1 MNSHNLSSK
10 FCNISRLSSLVSRLF
25 SIFKPMKDVFL
36 YDTTLRDGNQ
46 DRKISLSLADKLQI
60 ARILDHYGFDYI
72 EGGWPNPSNP
82 TDEEFFQKIKEVK
95 LKHAKIAAFGSTRRP
110 KVLPEQDPLL
120 QALVKSGAPVKT
132 IFGKSWDLHVTEVIR
147 TTLDENIAMIRSSIN
162 YLKQDENTKE
172 VVYDAEHFFDG
183 YKANSVYA
191 LLTLFAAQSGG
202 ADYIVLCDTNGGTMP
217 WEIEAIVEKV
227 KALIKTPLGIHVHND
242 SGLAVANSL
251 YAVKA
256 GCSMV
261 QGVVNGY
268 GERCGNAN
276 LTTIA
281 ADLFFKMNCNFET
294 VRKLKNL
301 RQLSGSIDQIVNLPS
316 DVHAPYVGDA
326 AFAHK
331 GGAHIDGVMKVSR
344 SFEHVDPHTVGND
357 RVFVTSDQAGGSLVV
372 EKLKAIK
379 PGIDKKDP
387 VVGKLLKEI
396 KERENAGWHF
406 DSAEAS
412 FKLLVYRH
420 LGMVQEPFKVLNYR
434 VIEDKTPQGVSVSQA
449 TVKLQIGDK
458 ISHQVS
464 EGDGPVNALD
474 AALRKALLPFFP
486 NMAKVR
492 LDDFK
497 VRVLGSNVA
506 SDATVRVWTTF
517 GDEHGFWNMVG
528 VSSNIIEACWMAFVD
543 GLTYKILID
552 ENVVKDAYKHLAFSS
567 TAPKIVDSSSSK
579 NDECTSENS
588 SVYMLKLLKQD
599 DGKFIE
605 HVTNEVGNYFQMM
618 KEDYD
623 KEKKLID
630 QERKLLLSSEKEW
643 YKLFDDK
650 HSILK
655 KNDIDINNII
665 RKAFWIDYDK
675 LLKV

>member
-1 MNSHNLSSK
+1 MK
-10 FCNISRLSSLVSRLF
+10 IS
-25 SIFKPMKDVFL
+25 L

-60 ARILDHYGFDYI
+60 ARILDHFGFDYI

-82 TDEEFFQKIKEVK
+82 TDEEFFQKIKEIK

-110 KVLPEQDPLL
+110 KVLPENDPLL
-120 QALVKSGAPVKT
+120 QVLVKSGAPVKT
-132 IFGKSWDLHVTEVIR
+132 IFGKSWDLHVTDVIR
-147 TTLDENIAMIRSSIN
+147 TTLEENLDMIESSVA
-162 YLKQDENTKE
+162 YLKEHSEE
-172 VVYDAEHFFDG
+172 VIYDAEHFFDG
-183 YKANSVYA
+183 YKANPEYA
-191 LLTLFAAQSGG
+191 IETLKAAELGH
-202 ADYIVLCDTNGGTMP
+202 ADCIVLCDTNGGTMP
-217 WEIEAIVEKV
+217 WELEEIVKEV
-227 KALIKTPLGIHVHND
+227 KKKISTPIGIHVHND
-242 SGLAVANSL
+242 AGLAVCNSL
-251 YAVKA
+251 YAVKNGA
-256 GCSMV
+256 TMV

-281 ADLFFKMNCNFET
+281 ADLHFKMGAKFFAAKKMA
-294 VRKLKNL
+294 RL
-301 RQLSGSIDQIVNLPS
+301 RQLSSNVDQIVNLPS

-344 SFEHVDPHTVGND
+344 SFEHIDPHAVGND

-387 VVGKLLKEI
+387 VVGKLLTLI

-412 FKLLVYRH
+412 FKMLVYRQ
-420 LGMVQEPFKVLNYR
+420 LGMVEEPFKVLNYR

-449 TVKLQIGDK
+449 TVKLQVGDK

-486 NMAKVR
+486 NMAKVK
-492 LDDFK
+492 LDDYK

-517 GDEHGFWNMVG
+517 GDEKGYWNVVG
-528 VSSNIIEACWMAFVD
+528 VSSNIIEASWMAFVD
-543 GLTYKILID
+543 GLTYKILVDNKVI
-552 ENVVKDAYKHLAFSS
+552 EGAYKHLDVKPVEPAKAKEA
-567 TAPKIVDSSSSK
+567 TAPEKA
-579 NDECTSENS
+579 
-588 SVYMLKLLKQD
+588 
-599 DGKFIE
+599 
-605 HVTNEVGNYFQMM
+605 
-618 KEDYD
+618 
-623 KEKKLID
+623 KKLTA
-630 QERKLLLSSEKEW
+630 RKVRNLAGVSR
-643 YKLFDDK
+643 
-650 HSILK
+650 K
-655 KNDIDINNII
+655 K
-665 RKAFWIDYDK
+665 
-675 LLKV
+675 

>member
-1 MNSHNLSSK
+1 MNSSK
-10 FCNISRLSSLVSRLF
+10 KVL
-25 SIFKPMKDVFL
+25 L

-46 DRKISLSLADKLQI
+46 DRKISLSLADKVQI
-60 ARILDHYGFDYI
+60 ARILDHFGFDYI

-82 TDEEFFQKIKEVK
+82 TDEEFFKLIKDVK
-95 LKHAKIAAFGSTRRP
+95 LKHAKIAAFGSTRLP
-110 KVLPEQDPLL
+110 KILPENDPLL

-132 IFGKSWDLHVTEVIR
+132 IFGKSWDLHVTDVIR
-147 TTLDENIAMIRSSIN
+147 TTLTENLDMIESSVA
-162 YLKQDENTKE
+162 YLKENSEE
-172 VVYDAEHFFDG
+172 VIYDAEHFFDG
-183 YKANSVYA
+183 YKANPEYA
-191 LLTLFAAQSGG
+191 IETLRAAEKGH
-202 ADYIVLCDTNGGTMP
+202 ADCIVLCDTNGGTMP
-217 WEIEAIVEKV
+217 WEIEEIIADVQKHIS
-227 KALIKTPLGIHVHND
+227 TPLGIHVHND
-242 SGLAVANSL
+242 SGLAVANSI
-251 YAVKA
+251 YAVKS
-256 GCSMV
+256 GCVMV

-281 ADLFFKMNCNFET
+281 ADLKFKMDCNFAAAK
-294 VRKLKNL
+294 KLSHL
-301 RQLSGSIDQIVNLPS
+301 RQLSSNIDQIVNLPS

-344 SFEHVDPHTVGND
+344 SFEHIDPHTVGND

-387 VVGKLLKEI
+387 LVASLLKEI

-420 LGMVQEPFKVLNYR
+420 LGMVKEPFKVLNYR

-449 TVKLQIGDK
+449 TVKLQVGDQ

-486 NMAKVR
+486 CMESVR

-517 GDEHGFWNMVG
+517 GDEHGYWNMVG
-528 VSSNIIEACWMAFVD
+528 VSSNIIAACWTAFVD
-543 GLTYKILID
+543 GLTYKILIED
-552 ENVVKDAYKHLAFSS
+552 KVITNAYKH
-567 TAPKIVDSSSSK
+567 ID
-579 NDECTSENS
+579 
-588 SVYMLKLLKQD
+588 
-599 DGKFIE
+599 
-605 HVTNEVGNYFQMM
+605 VGSASGT
-618 KEDYD
+618 K
-623 KEKKLID
+623 
-630 QERKLLLSSEKEW
+630 
-643 YKLFDDK
+643 
-650 HSILK
+650 
-655 KNDIDINNII
+655 
-665 RKAFWIDYDK
+665 
-675 LLKV
+675 

>member
-1 MNSHNLSSK
+1 MNSSK
-10 FCNISRLSSLVSRLF
+10 KVL
-25 SIFKPMKDVFL
+25 L

-46 DRKISLSLADKLQI
+46 DRKISLSLADKVQI
-60 ARILDHYGFDYI
+60 ARILDHFGFDYI

-82 TDEEFFQKIKEVK
+82 TDEEFFKLIKDVK

-110 KVLPEQDPLL
+110 KILPENDPLL

-132 IFGKSWDLHVTEVIR
+132 IFGKSWDLHVTDVIR
-147 TTLDENIAMIRSSIN
+147 TTLTENLDMIESSVA
-162 YLKQDENTKE
+162 YLKENSEE
-172 VVYDAEHFFDG
+172 VIYDAEHFFDG
-183 YKANSVYA
+183 YKANPEYA
-191 LLTLFAAQSGG
+191 IETLRAAEKGN
-202 ADYIVLCDTNGGTMP
+202 ADCIVLCDTNGGTMP
-217 WEIEAIVEKV
+217 WEIEQIIADVQKHIS
-227 KALIKTPLGIHVHND
+227 TPLGIHVHND
-242 SGLAVANSL
+242 SGLAVANSI
-251 YAVKA
+251 YAVKS
-256 GCSMV
+256 GCVMV

-281 ADLFFKMNCNFET
+281 ADLKFKMDCNFAAAK
-294 VRKLKNL
+294 KLSHL
-301 RQLSGSIDQIVNLPS
+301 RQLSSNIDQIVNLPS

-344 SFEHVDPHTVGND
+344 SFEHIDPHTVGND

-387 VVGKLLKEI
+387 LVASLLKEI
-396 KERENAGWHF
+396 KERENAGWYF

-420 LGMVQEPFKVLNYR
+420 LGMVKEPFKVLNYR

-449 TVKLQIGDK
+449 TVKLQVGDQ

-486 NMAKVR
+486 CMESVR

-517 GDEHGFWNMVG
+517 GDEHGYWNMVG
-528 VSSNIIEACWMAFVD
+528 VSSNIIAACWTAFVD
-543 GLTYKILID
+543 GLTYKILIED
-552 ENVVKDAYKHLAFSS
+552 KVITNAYKH
-567 TAPKIVDSSSSK
+567 ID
-579 NDECTSENS
+579 
-588 SVYMLKLLKQD
+588 
-599 DGKFIE
+599 
-605 HVTNEVGNYFQMM
+605 VGSASGT
-618 KEDYD
+618 K
-623 KEKKLID
+623 
-630 QERKLLLSSEKEW
+630 
-643 YKLFDDK
+643 
-650 HSILK
+650 
-655 KNDIDINNII
+655 
-665 RKAFWIDYDK
+665 
-675 LLKV
+675 

>member
-1 MNSHNLSSK
+1 MNSSK
-10 FCNISRLSSLVSRLF
+10 KVL
-25 SIFKPMKDVFL
+25 L

-46 DRKISLSLADKLQI
+46 DRKISLSLADKVQI
-60 ARILDHYGFDYI
+60 ARILDHFGFDYI

-82 TDEEFFQKIKEVK
+82 TDEEFFKLIKDVK

-110 KVLPEQDPLL
+110 KILPENDPLL

-132 IFGKSWDLHVTEVIR
+132 IFGKSWDLHVTDVIR
-147 TTLDENIAMIRSSIN
+147 TTLTENLDMIESSVA
-162 YLKQDENTKE
+162 YLKDYSEE
-172 VVYDAEHFFDG
+172 VIYDAEHFFDG
-183 YKANSVYA
+183 YKANPEYA
-191 LLTLFAAQSGG
+191 IETLRAAEKGN
-202 ADYIVLCDTNGGTMP
+202 ADCIVLCDTNGGTMP
-217 WEIEAIVEKV
+217 WEIEQIIADVQKHIS
-227 KALIKTPLGIHVHND
+227 TPLGIHVHND

-256 GCSMV
+256 GCVMV

-281 ADLFFKMNCNFET
+281 ADLKFKMDRNF
-294 VRKLKNL
+294 VAAKKLSHL
-301 RQLSGSIDQIVNLPS
+301 RQMSGNIDQIVNLPS

-344 SFEHVDPHTVGND
+344 SFEHIDPHTVGND

-387 VVGKLLKEI
+387 LVASLLKEI

-420 LGMVQEPFKVLNYR
+420 LGMVKEPFKVLNYR

-449 TVKLQIGDK
+449 TVKLQVGDK

-486 NMAKVR
+486 CMESVR

-517 GDEHGFWNMVG
+517 GDEHGYWNMVG
-528 VSSNIIEACWMAFVD
+528 VSSNIIAACWTAFVD
-543 GLTYKILID
+543 GLTYKILIED
-552 ENVVKDAYKHLAFSS
+552 KVIANAYKH
-567 TAPKIVDSSSSK
+567 IDVGSSS
-579 NDECTSENS
+579 EGLAEN
-588 SVYMLKLLKQD
+588 
-599 DGKFIE
+599 
-605 HVTNEVGNYFQMM
+605 
-618 KEDYD
+618 
-623 KEKKLID
+623 
-630 QERKLLLSSEKEW
+630 
-643 YKLFDDK
+643 
-650 HSILK
+650 
-655 KNDIDINNII
+655 
-665 RKAFWIDYDK
+665 A
-675 LLKV
+675 

>member
-1 MNSHNLSSK
+1 MK
-10 FCNISRLSSLVSRLF
+10 IS
-25 SIFKPMKDVFL
+25 L

-60 ARILDHYGFDYI
+60 ARILDHFGFDYI

-110 KVLPEQDPLL
+110 KVLPENDPLL

-132 IFGKSWDLHVTEVIR
+132 IFGKSWDLHVTDVIR
-147 TTLDENIAMIRSSIN
+147 TTLEENLDMIESSVA
-162 YLKQDENTKE
+162 YLKERSEE
-172 VVYDAEHFFDG
+172 VIYDAEHFFDG
-183 YKANSVYA
+183 YKANPEYA
-191 LLTLFAAQSGG
+191 IETLKAAELGH
-202 ADYIVLCDTNGGTMP
+202 ADCIVLCDTNGGTMP
-217 WEIEAIVEKV
+217 WELEEIVKEV
-227 KALIKTPLGIHVHND
+227 KKKISTPIGIHVHND
-242 SGLAVANSL
+242 AGLAVCNSI
-251 YAVKA
+251 YAVKNGA
-256 GCSMV
+256 TMV

-281 ADLFFKMNCNFET
+281 ADLHFKMGAKFFAAKKMA
-294 VRKLKNL
+294 RL
-301 RQLSGSIDQIVNLPS
+301 RQLSSNVDQIVNLPS

-344 SFEHVDPHTVGND
+344 SFEHIDPHAVGND

-387 VVGKLLKEI
+387 VVGKLLTLI

-412 FKLLVYRH
+412 FKMLVYRQ
-420 LGMVQEPFKVLNYR
+420 LGMVEEPFKVLNYR

-449 TVKLQIGDK
+449 TVKLQVGDK

-486 NMAKVR
+486 NMAKVK
-492 LDDFK
+492 LDDYK

-517 GDEHGFWNMVG
+517 GDEKGYWNVVG
-528 VSSNIIEACWMAFVD
+528 VSSNIIEASWMAFVD
-543 GLTYKILID
+543 GLTYKILVDNKAI
-552 ENVVKDAYKHLAFSS
+552 ESAYKHIDVKPVEPAKAKEA
-567 TAPKIVDSSSSK
+567 TAPEKA
-579 NDECTSENS
+579 
-588 SVYMLKLLKQD
+588 
-599 DGKFIE
+599 
-605 HVTNEVGNYFQMM
+605 
-618 KEDYD
+618 
-623 KEKKLID
+623 KKLTA
-630 QERKLLLSSEKEW
+630 RKVRDLAGVSR
-643 YKLFDDK
+643 
-650 HSILK
+650 K
-655 KNDIDINNII
+655 K
-665 RKAFWIDYDK
+665 
-675 LLKV
+675 

>member
-1 MNSHNLSSK
+1 MNSSK
-10 FCNISRLSSLVSRLF
+10 KVL
-25 SIFKPMKDVFL
+25 L

-46 DRKISLSLADKLQI
+46 DRKISLSLADKVQI
-60 ARILDHYGFDYI
+60 ARILDHFGFDYI

-82 TDEEFFQKIKEVK
+82 TDEEFFKLIKDVK

-110 KVLPEQDPLL
+110 KILPENDPLL

-132 IFGKSWDLHVTEVIR
+132 IFGKSWDLHVTDVIR
-147 TTLDENIAMIRSSIN
+147 TTLTENLDMIESSVAF
-162 YLKQDENTKE
+162 LKEHSEE
-172 VVYDAEHFFDG
+172 VIYDAEHFFDG
-183 YKANSVYA
+183 YKANPEYA
-191 LLTLFAAQSGG
+191 IETLRAAEKGE
-202 ADYIVLCDTNGGTMP
+202 ADCIVLCDTNGGTMP
-217 WEIEAIVEKV
+217 WEIEKILADV
-227 KALIKTPLGIHVHND
+227 KKRISTPLGIHVHND

-256 GCSMV
+256 GCTMV

-281 ADLFFKMNCNFET
+281 ADLKFKMNRNF
-294 VRKLKNL
+294 VAARKLSHL
-301 RQLSGSIDQIVNLPS
+301 RQLSSNIDQIVNLPS

-344 SFEHVDPHTVGND
+344 SFEHIDPHSVGND

-387 VVGKLLKEI
+387 LVASLLKEI

-406 DSAEAS
+406 DSAEAI

-420 LGMVQEPFKVLNYR
+420 LGMVKEPFKVLNYR

-449 TVKLQIGDK
+449 TVKLQVGDK
-458 ISHQVS
+458 VSHQVS

-517 GDEHGFWNMVG
+517 GDEHGYWNMVG
-528 VSSNIIEACWMAFVD
+528 VSSNIIEASWTAFVD
-543 GLTYKILID
+543 GLTYKILMD
-552 ENVVKDAYKHLAFSS
+552 EKVIANAYKHIDVKS
-567 TAPKIVDSSSSK
+567 TAVQAKDEVPTASK
-579 NDECTSENS
+579 
-588 SVYMLKLLKQD
+588 V
-599 DGKFIE
+599 
-605 HVTNEVGNYFQMM
+605 
-618 KEDYD
+618 
-623 KEKKLID
+623 KKLTKR
-630 QERKLLLSSEKEW
+630 QVKR
-643 YKLFDDK
+643 
-650 HSILK
+650 
-655 KNDIDINNII
+655 
-665 RKAFWIDYDK
+665 AAG
-675 LLKV
+675 V

>member
-1 MNSHNLSSK
+1 MK
-10 FCNISRLSSLVSRLF
+10 IS
-25 SIFKPMKDVFL
+25 L

-60 ARILDHYGFDYI
+60 ARILDHFGFDYI

-110 KVLPEQDPLL
+110 KVLPENDPLL

-132 IFGKSWDLHVTEVIR
+132 IFGKSWDLHVTDVIR
-147 TTLDENIAMIRSSIN
+147 TTLEENLDMIESSVA
-162 YLKQDENTKE
+162 YLKEYSEE
-172 VVYDAEHFFDG
+172 VIYDAEHFFDG
-183 YKANSVYA
+183 YKANPEYA
-191 LLTLFAAQSGG
+191 IETLKAAELGH
-202 ADYIVLCDTNGGTMP
+202 ADCIVLCDTNGGTMP
-217 WEIEAIVEKV
+217 WELEEIVKEV
-227 KALIKTPLGIHVHND
+227 KKKISTPIGIHVHND
-242 SGLAVANSL
+242 AGLAVCNSI
-251 YAVKA
+251 YAVKNGA
-256 GCSMV
+256 TMV

-281 ADLFFKMNCNFET
+281 ADLHFKMGAKFFAAKKMA
-294 VRKLKNL
+294 RL
-301 RQLSGSIDQIVNLPS
+301 RQLSSNVDQIVNLPS

-344 SFEHVDPHTVGND
+344 SFEHIDPHAVGND

-387 VVGKLLKEI
+387 VVGKLLTLI

-412 FKLLVYRH
+412 FKMLVYRQ
-420 LGMVQEPFKVLNYR
+420 LGMVEEPFKVLNYR

-449 TVKLQIGDK
+449 TVKLQVGDK

-486 NMAKVR
+486 NMAKVK
-492 LDDFK
+492 LDDYK

-517 GDEHGFWNMVG
+517 GDEKGYWNVVG
-528 VSSNIIEACWMAFVD
+528 VSSNIIEASWMAFVD
-543 GLTYKILID
+543 GLTYKILVDNKAI
-552 ENVVKDAYKHLAFSS
+552 ESAYKHIDVKPVEPAKAKEA
-567 TAPKIVDSSSSK
+567 TAPEKA
-579 NDECTSENS
+579 
-588 SVYMLKLLKQD
+588 
-599 DGKFIE
+599 
-605 HVTNEVGNYFQMM
+605 
-618 KEDYD
+618 
-623 KEKKLID
+623 KKLTA
-630 QERKLLLSSEKEW
+630 RKVRNLAGVSR
-643 YKLFDDK
+643 
-650 HSILK
+650 K
-655 KNDIDINNII
+655 K
-665 RKAFWIDYDK
+665 
-675 LLKV
+675 

>member
-1 MNSHNLSSK
+1 MK
-10 FCNISRLSSLVSRLF
+10 IS
-25 SIFKPMKDVFL
+25 L

-60 ARILDHYGFDYI
+60 ARILDHFGFDYI

-110 KVLPEQDPLL
+110 KGLPENDPLL

-132 IFGKSWDLHVTEVIR
+132 IFGKSWDLHVTDVIR
-147 TTLDENIAMIRSSIN
+147 TTLEENLDMIESSVA
-162 YLKQDENTKE
+162 YLKEHSEE
-172 VVYDAEHFFDG
+172 VIYDAEHFFDG
-183 YKANSVYA
+183 YKANPEYA
-191 LLTLFAAQSGG
+191 IETLKAAELGH
-202 ADYIVLCDTNGGTMP
+202 ADCIVLCDTNGGTMP
-217 WEIEAIVEKV
+217 WELEEIVKEV
-227 KALIKTPLGIHVHND
+227 KKKISTPIGIHVHND
-242 SGLAVANSL
+242 AGLAVCNSV
-251 YAVKA
+251 YAVKNGA
-256 GCSMV
+256 TMV

-281 ADLFFKMNCNFET
+281 ADLHFKMGAKFFAAKKMA
-294 VRKLKNL
+294 RL
-301 RQLSGSIDQIVNLPS
+301 RQLSSNVDQIVNLPS

-344 SFEHVDPHTVGND
+344 SFEHIDPHAVGND

-387 VVGKLLKEI
+387 VVGKLLTLI

-412 FKLLVYRH
+412 FKMLVYRQ
-420 LGMVQEPFKVLNYR
+420 LGMVEEPFKVLNYR
-434 VIEDKTPQGVSVSQA
+434 VIEDKTPQGVSMSQA
-449 TVKLQIGDK
+449 TVKLQVGDK

-486 NMAKVR
+486 NMAKVK
-492 LDDFK
+492 LDDYK

-517 GDEHGFWNMVG
+517 GDEKGYWNVVG
-528 VSSNIIEACWMAFVD
+528 VSSNIIEASWMAFVD
-543 GLTYKILID
+543 GLTYKILVDNKAI
-552 ENVVKDAYKHLAFSS
+552 ESAYKHIDVKPVEPAKAKEA
-567 TAPKIVDSSSSK
+567 TAPEKA
-579 NDECTSENS
+579 
-588 SVYMLKLLKQD
+588 
-599 DGKFIE
+599 
-605 HVTNEVGNYFQMM
+605 
-618 KEDYD
+618 
-623 KEKKLID
+623 KKLTA
-630 QERKLLLSSEKEW
+630 RKVRNLAGVSR
-643 YKLFDDK
+643 
-650 HSILK
+650 K
-655 KNDIDINNII
+655 K
-665 RKAFWIDYDK
+665 
-675 LLKV
+675 

>member
-1 MNSHNLSSK
+1 MK
-10 FCNISRLSSLVSRLF
+10 IS
-25 SIFKPMKDVFL
+25 L

-60 ARILDHYGFDYI
+60 ARILDHFGFDYI

-82 TDEEFFQKIKEVK
+82 TDEEFFQKIKEIK

-110 KVLPEQDPLL
+110 KVLPENDPLL

-132 IFGKSWDLHVTEVIR
+132 IFGKSWDLHVTDVIR
-147 TTLDENIAMIRSSIN
+147 TTLEENLDMIESSVA
-162 YLKQDENTKE
+162 YLKEHSEE
-172 VVYDAEHFFDG
+172 VIYDAEHFFDG
-183 YKANSVYA
+183 YKANPEYA
-191 LLTLFAAQSGG
+191 IETLKAAELGH
-202 ADYIVLCDTNGGTMP
+202 ADCIVLCDTNGGTMP
-217 WEIEAIVEKV
+217 WELEEIVKEV
-227 KALIKTPLGIHVHND
+227 KKKISTPIGIHVHND
-242 SGLAVANSL
+242 AGLAVCNSV
-251 YAVKA
+251 YAVKNGA
-256 GCSMV
+256 TMV

-281 ADLFFKMNCNFET
+281 ADLHFKMGAKFFAAKKMA
-294 VRKLKNL
+294 RL
-301 RQLSGSIDQIVNLPS
+301 RQLSSNVDQIVNLPS

-344 SFEHVDPHTVGND
+344 RFEHIDPHAVGND

-387 VVGKLLKEI
+387 VVGKLLTLI

-412 FKLLVYRH
+412 FKMLVYRQ
-420 LGMVQEPFKVLNYR
+420 LGMVEEPFKVLNYR

-449 TVKLQIGDK
+449 TVKLQVGDK

-486 NMAKVR
+486 NMAKVK
-492 LDDFK
+492 LDDYK

-517 GDEHGFWNMVG
+517 GDEKGYWNVVG
-528 VSSNIIEACWMAFVD
+528 VSSNIIEASWMAFVD
-543 GLTYKILID
+543 GLTYKILVDNRII
-552 ENVVKDAYKHLAFSS
+552 EGAYKHLDVKPVEPAKAKEA
-567 TAPKIVDSSSSK
+567 TAPEKA
-579 NDECTSENS
+579 
-588 SVYMLKLLKQD
+588 
-599 DGKFIE
+599 
-605 HVTNEVGNYFQMM
+605 
-618 KEDYD
+618 
-623 KEKKLID
+623 KKLTA
-630 QERKLLLSSEKEW
+630 RKVRNLAGVSR
-643 YKLFDDK
+643 
-650 HSILK
+650 K
-655 KNDIDINNII
+655 K
-665 RKAFWIDYDK
+665 
-675 LLKV
+675 

>member
-1 MNSHNLSSK
+1 MK
-10 FCNISRLSSLVSRLF
+10 IS
-25 SIFKPMKDVFL
+25 L

-60 ARILDHYGFDYI
+60 ARILDQFGFDYI

-82 TDEEFFQKIKEVK
+82 TDEEFFQKIKEIK

-110 KVLPEQDPLL
+110 KVLPENDPLL

-132 IFGKSWDLHVTEVIR
+132 IFGKSWDLHVTDVIR
-147 TTLDENIAMIRSSIN
+147 TTLEENLDMIESSVA
-162 YLKQDENTKE
+162 YLKEYSEE
-172 VVYDAEHFFDG
+172 VIYDAEHFFDG
-183 YKANSVYA
+183 YKANPEYA
-191 LLTLFAAQSGG
+191 IETLKAAELGH
-202 ADYIVLCDTNGGTMP
+202 ADCIVLCDTNGGTMP
-217 WEIEAIVEKV
+217 WELEEIVKDV
-227 KALIKTPLGIHVHND
+227 KKKISTPIGIHVHND
-242 SGLAVANSL
+242 AGLAVCNSI
-251 YAVKA
+251 YAVKNGA
-256 GCSMV
+256 TMV

-281 ADLFFKMNCNFET
+281 ADLHFKMGAKFFAAKKMA
-294 VRKLKNL
+294 RL
-301 RQLSGSIDQIVNLPS
+301 RQLSSNVDQIVNLPS

-344 SFEHVDPHTVGND
+344 SFEHIDPHAVGND

-387 VVGKLLKEI
+387 VVGKLLTLI

-412 FKLLVYRH
+412 FKMLVYRQ
-420 LGMVQEPFKVLNYR
+420 LGMVEEPFKVLNYR

-486 NMAKVR
+486 NMAKVK
-492 LDDFK
+492 LDDYK
-497 VRVLGSNVA
+497 VRVLGSKVA

-517 GDEHGFWNMVG
+517 GDEKGYWNVVG
-528 VSSNIIEACWMAFVD
+528 VSSNIIEASWMAFVD
-543 GLTYKILID
+543 GLTYKILVDNKVI
-552 ENVVKDAYKHLAFSS
+552 ENAYKHLDVNPVAPAKAKEE
-567 TAPKIVDSSSSK
+567 TAPAK
-579 NDECTSENS
+579 T
-588 SVYMLKLLKQD
+588 
-599 DGKFIE
+599 
-605 HVTNEVGNYFQMM
+605 
-618 KEDYD
+618 
-623 KEKKLID
+623 KKLTA
-630 QERKLLLSSEKEW
+630 RKVRNLAGVSR
-643 YKLFDDK
+643 
-650 HSILK
+650 K
-655 KNDIDINNII
+655 K
-665 RKAFWIDYDK
+665 
-675 LLKV
+675 

>member
-1 MNSHNLSSK
+1 
-10 FCNISRLSSLVSRLF
+10 
-25 SIFKPMKDVFL
+25 MKVLL

-60 ARILDHYGFDYI
+60 ARILDHFGFDYI

-82 TDEEFFQKIKEVK
+82 TDEEFFRKIKEMK

-110 KVLPEQDPLL
+110 KVLPENDPLL
-120 QALVKSGAPVKT
+120 QALVKSEAPVKT
-132 IFGKSWDLHVTEVIR
+132 IFGKSWDLHVTDVIR
-147 TTLDENIAMIRSSIN
+147 TTLEENLDMIESSVD
-162 YLKQDENTKE
+162 YLKDHSEE
-172 VVYDAEHFFDG
+172 VIYDAEHFFDG
-183 YKANSVYA
+183 YKANPQYA
-191 LLTLFAAQSGG
+191 IETLKAAERGR
-202 ADYIVLCDTNGGTMP
+202 ADCIVLCDTNGGTMP
-217 WEIEAIVEKV
+217 WELEQIVKDV
-227 KALIKTPLGIHVHND
+227 KKQISTPIGIHVHND
-242 SGLAVANSL
+242 AGLAVCNSI
-251 YAVKA
+251 YAVKCGA
-256 GCSMV
+256 TMV

-281 ADLFFKMNCNFET
+281 ADLHFKMGAKFFAAKKMA
-294 VRKLKNL
+294 RL
-301 RQLSGSIDQIVNLPS
+301 RQLSSNVDQIVNLPS

-344 SFEHVDPHTVGND
+344 SFEHIDPHEVGND

-372 EKLKAIK
+372 EKLRAIK

-387 VVGKLLKEI
+387 VVGKLLTLI

-412 FKLLVYRH
+412 FKMLVYRH
-420 LGMVQEPFKVLNYR
+420 LGMVQEPFKVLGYR

-486 NMAKVR
+486 NMAKVK
-492 LDDFK
+492 LDDYK

-517 GDEHGFWNMVG
+517 GDEKGYWNVVG
-528 VSSNIIEACWMAFVD
+528 VSSNIIEASWMAFVD
-543 GLTYKILID
+543 GLTYKILVDNKVI
-552 ENVVKDAYKHLAFSS
+552 EGAYKHIDVKPVASKAAVKDEEP
-567 TAPKIVDSSSSK
+567 APAKP
-579 NDECTSENS
+579 
-588 SVYMLKLLKQD
+588 
-599 DGKFIE
+599 
-605 HVTNEVGNYFQMM
+605 
-618 KEDYD
+618 
-623 KEKKLID
+623 KKLSA
-630 QERKLLLSSEKEW
+630 RKVKNLA
-643 YKLFDDK
+643 D
-650 HSILK
+650 ITRNK
-655 KNDIDINNII
+655 K
-665 RKAFWIDYDK
+665 RK
-675 LLKV
+675 

>member
-1 MNSHNLSSK
+1 MK
-10 FCNISRLSSLVSRLF
+10 IS
-25 SIFKPMKDVFL
+25 L

-60 ARILDHYGFDYI
+60 ARILDHFGFDYI

-110 KVLPEQDPLL
+110 KVLPENDPLL

-132 IFGKSWDLHVTEVIR
+132 IFGKSWDLHVTDVIR
-147 TTLDENIAMIRSSIN
+147 TTLEENLDMIESSVA
-162 YLKQDENTKE
+162 YLKEHSEE
-172 VVYDAEHFFDG
+172 VIYDAEHFFDG
-183 YKANSVYA
+183 YKANPEYA
-191 LLTLFAAQSGG
+191 IETLKAAELGH
-202 ADYIVLCDTNGGTMP
+202 ADCIVLCDTNGGTMP
-217 WEIEAIVEKV
+217 WELEEIVKEV
-227 KALIKTPLGIHVHND
+227 KKKISTPIGIHVHND
-242 SGLAVANSL
+242 AGLAVCNSI
-251 YAVKA
+251 YAVKNGA
-256 GCSMV
+256 TMV

-281 ADLFFKMNCNFET
+281 ADLHFKMGAKFFAAKKMA
-294 VRKLKNL
+294 RL
-301 RQLSGSIDQIVNLPS
+301 RQLSSSIDQIVNLPS

-344 SFEHVDPHTVGND
+344 SFEHIDPHAVGND

-387 VVGKLLKEI
+387 VVGKLLTLI

-412 FKLLVYRH
+412 FKMLVYRQ
-420 LGMVQEPFKVLNYR
+420 LGMVEEPFKVLNYR

-449 TVKLQIGDK
+449 TVKLQVGDK

-486 NMAKVR
+486 NMAKVK
-492 LDDFK
+492 LDDYK

-517 GDEHGFWNMVG
+517 GDEKGYWNVVG
-528 VSSNIIEACWMAFVD
+528 VSSNIIEASWMAFVD
-543 GLTYKILID
+543 GLTYKILVDNKAI
-552 ENVVKDAYKHLAFSS
+552 ESAYKHIDVKPVEPAKAKEA
-567 TAPKIVDSSSSK
+567 TAPEKA
-579 NDECTSENS
+579 
-588 SVYMLKLLKQD
+588 
-599 DGKFIE
+599 
-605 HVTNEVGNYFQMM
+605 
-618 KEDYD
+618 
-623 KEKKLID
+623 KKLTA
-630 QERKLLLSSEKEW
+630 RKVRNLAGVSR
-643 YKLFDDK
+643 
-650 HSILK
+650 K
-655 KNDIDINNII
+655 K
-665 RKAFWIDYDK
+665 
-675 LLKV
+675 

>member
-1 MNSHNLSSK
+1 MNSSK
-10 FCNISRLSSLVSRLF
+10 KVL
-25 SIFKPMKDVFL
+25 L

-46 DRKISLSLADKLQI
+46 DRKISLSLADKVQI
-60 ARILDHYGFDYI
+60 ARILDHFGFDYI

-82 TDEEFFQKIKEVK
+82 TDEEFFKLIKDVK

-110 KVLPEQDPLL
+110 GILPENDPLL
-120 QALVKSGAPVKT
+120 QALIKSEAPVKT
-132 IFGKSWDLHVTEVIR
+132 IFGKSWDLHVTDVIR
-147 TTLDENIAMIRSSIN
+147 TTLEENLDMIESSVA
-162 YLKQDENTKE
+162 YLKEHSEE
-172 VVYDAEHFFDG
+172 VIYDAEHFFDG
-183 YKANSVYA
+183 YKANPEYA
-191 LLTLFAAQSGG
+191 LETLKAAELGH
-202 ADYIVLCDTNGGTMP
+202 ADCIVLCDTNGGTMP
-217 WEIEAIVEKV
+217 WEIEEIVKKVQEK
-227 KALIKTPLGIHVHND
+227 ISTPLGIHVHND
-242 SGLAVANSL
+242 SGLAVANSI

-256 GCSMV
+256 GCVMV

-281 ADLFFKMNCNFET
+281 ADLKFKMDCDFT
-294 VRKLKNL
+294 AAKKLSHL
-301 RQLSGSIDQIVNLPS
+301 RQLSSNIDQIVNLPS

-344 SFEHVDPHTVGND
+344 SFEHIDPHTVGND

-387 VVGKLLKEI
+387 VVASLLKEI

-420 LGMVQEPFKVLNYR
+420 LGMVKEPFKVLNYR

-449 TVKLQIGDK
+449 TVKLQVGDK

-486 NMAKVR
+486 CMGSVR

-517 GDEHGFWNMVG
+517 GDEHGYWNMVG
-528 VSSNIIEACWMAFVD
+528 VSSNIIEACWTAFVD
-543 GLTYKILID
+543 GLTYKILLED
-552 ENVVKDAYKHLAFSS
+552 NVIPNAYKHLDVA
-567 TAPKIVDSSSSK
+567 
-579 NDECTSENS
+579 
-588 SVYMLKLLKQD
+588 SV
-599 DGKFIE
+599 
-605 HVTNEVGNYFQMM
+605 
-618 KEDYD
+618 
-623 KEKKLID
+623 
-630 QERKLLLSSEKEW
+630 
-643 YKLFDDK
+643 
-650 HSILK
+650 
-655 KNDIDINNII
+655 
-665 RKAFWIDYDK
+665 
-675 LLKV
+675 

>member
-1 MNSHNLSSK
+1 MNSSK
-10 FCNISRLSSLVSRLF
+10 KVL
-25 SIFKPMKDVFL
+25 L

-46 DRKISLSLADKLQI
+46 DRKISLSLADKVQI
-60 ARILDHYGFDYI
+60 ARILDHFGFDYI

-82 TDEEFFQKIKEVK
+82 TDEEFFKLIKDVK

-110 KVLPEQDPLL
+110 KILPENDPLL

-132 IFGKSWDLHVTEVIR
+132 IFGKSWDLHVTDVIR
-147 TTLDENIAMIRSSIN
+147 TTLTENLDMIESSVA
-162 YLKQDENTKE
+162 YLKDYSEE
-172 VVYDAEHFFDG
+172 VIYDAEHFFDG
-183 YKANSVYA
+183 YKANPEYA
-191 LLTLFAAQSGG
+191 IETLRAAEKGN
-202 ADYIVLCDTNGGTMP
+202 ADCIVLCDTNGGTMP
-217 WEIEAIVEKV
+217 WEIEQIIADVQKHIS
-227 KALIKTPLGIHVHND
+227 TPLGIHVHND

-256 GCSMV
+256 GCVMV

-281 ADLFFKMNCNFET
+281 ADLKFKMDRNF
-294 VRKLKNL
+294 VAAKKLSHL
-301 RQLSGSIDQIVNLPS
+301 RQMSGNIDQIVNLPS

-344 SFEHVDPHTVGND
+344 SFEHIDPHTVGND

-387 VVGKLLKEI
+387 LVASLLKEI

-420 LGMVQEPFKVLNYR
+420 LGMVKEPFKVLNYR

-449 TVKLQIGDK
+449 TVKLQVGDQ

-486 NMAKVR
+486 CMKSVR

-517 GDEHGFWNMVG
+517 GDEHGYWNMVG
-528 VSSNIIEACWMAFVD
+528 VSSNIIAACWTAFVD
-543 GLTYKILID
+543 GLTYKILLEDKVIA
-552 ENVVKDAYKHLAFSS
+552 NAYKHIDVGA
-567 TAPKIVDSSSSK
+567 A
-579 NDECTSENS
+579 SE
-588 SVYMLKLLKQD
+588 VK
-599 DGKFIE
+599 
-605 HVTNEVGNYFQMM
+605 
-618 KEDYD
+618 
-623 KEKKLID
+623 
-630 QERKLLLSSEKEW
+630 
-643 YKLFDDK
+643 
-650 HSILK
+650 
-655 KNDIDINNII
+655 
-665 RKAFWIDYDK
+665 
-675 LLKV
+675 

>member
-1 MNSHNLSSK
+1 MNSSK
-10 FCNISRLSSLVSRLF
+10 KVL
-25 SIFKPMKDVFL
+25 L

-46 DRKISLSLADKLQI
+46 DRKISLSLADKVQI
-60 ARILDHYGFDYI
+60 ARILDHFGFDYI

-82 TDEEFFQKIKEVK
+82 TDEEFFKLIKDVK

-110 KVLPEQDPLL
+110 KILPENDPLL
-120 QALVKSGAPVKT
+120 QALIKSEAPVKT
-132 IFGKSWDLHVTEVIR
+132 IFGKSWDLHVTDVIR
-147 TTLDENIAMIRSSIN
+147 TTLTENLDMIESSVA
-162 YLKQDENTKE
+162 YLKEYSEE
-172 VVYDAEHFFDG
+172 VIYDAEHFFDG
-183 YKANSVYA
+183 YKANPEYA
-191 LLTLFAAQSGG
+191 IETLRAAEKGE
-202 ADYIVLCDTNGGTMP
+202 ADCIVLCDTNGGTMP
-217 WEIEAIVEKV
+217 WEIEQIIADVQKHIS
-227 KALIKTPLGIHVHND
+227 TPLGIHVHND
-242 SGLAVANSL
+242 SGLAVANSI
-251 YAVKA
+251 YAVKS
-256 GCSMV
+256 GCVMV

-281 ADLFFKMNCNFET
+281 ADLKFKMDRDFAAAK
-294 VRKLKNL
+294 KLSHL
-301 RQLSGSIDQIVNLPS
+301 RQLSGNIDQIVNLPS

-344 SFEHVDPHTVGND
+344 SFEHIDPHSVGND

-387 VVGKLLKEI
+387 VVASLLKEI

-420 LGMVQEPFKVLNYR
+420 LGMVKEPFKVLNYR

-449 TVKLQIGDK
+449 TVKLQVGDK

-517 GDEHGFWNMVG
+517 GDEHGYWNMVG
-528 VSSNIIEACWMAFVD
+528 VSSNIIEASWTAFVD
-543 GLTYKILID
+543 GLTYKILMD
-552 ENVVKDAYKHLAFSS
+552 EKVIANAYKHIDVKSAAVPAKGDVSA
-567 TAPKIVDSSSSK
+567 T
-579 NDECTSENS
+579 
-588 SVYMLKLLKQD
+588 
-599 DGKFIE
+599 
-605 HVTNEVGNYFQMM
+605 
-618 KEDYD
+618 D
-623 KEKKLID
+623 KPKKLTKR
-630 QERKLLLSSEKEW
+630 QVKR
-643 YKLFDDK
+643 
-650 HSILK
+650 
-655 KNDIDINNII
+655 
-665 RKAFWIDYDK
+665 AAG
-675 LLKV
+675 V

>member
-1 MNSHNLSSK
+1 
-10 FCNISRLSSLVSRLF
+10 
-25 SIFKPMKDVFL
+25 MKVLL

-46 DRKISLSLADKLQI
+46 DRKISLSLADKVQI
-60 ARILDHYGFDYI
+60 ARILDHFGFDYI

-82 TDEEFFQKIKEVK
+82 TDEEFFKLIKDVK

-110 KVLPEQDPLL
+110 GILPENDPLL
-120 QALVKSGAPVKT
+120 QALIKSEAPVKT
-132 IFGKSWDLHVTEVIR
+132 IFGKSWDLHVTDVIR
-147 TTLDENIAMIRSSIN
+147 TTLEENLDMIESSVA
-162 YLKQDENTKE
+162 YLKEHSEE
-172 VVYDAEHFFDG
+172 VIYDAEHFFDG
-183 YKANSVYA
+183 YKANPEYA
-191 LLTLFAAQSGG
+191 LETLKAAELGH
-202 ADYIVLCDTNGGTMP
+202 ADCIVLCDTNGGTMP
-217 WEIEAIVEKV
+217 WEIEQIIAEVQKRIS
-227 KALIKTPLGIHVHND
+227 TPLGIHVHND
-242 SGLAVANSL
+242 SGLAVANSI

-256 GCSMV
+256 GCIMV

-281 ADLFFKMNCNFET
+281 ADLKFKMDCDFT
-294 VRKLKNL
+294 AAKKLSHL
-301 RQLSGSIDQIVNLPS
+301 RQLSGNIDQIVNLPS

-344 SFEHVDPHTVGND
+344 SFEHIDPHSVGND

-387 VVGKLLKEI
+387 VVASLLKEI

-420 LGMVQEPFKVLNYR
+420 LGMVKEPFKVLNYR

-449 TVKLQIGDK
+449 TVKLQVGDK

-486 NMAKVR
+486 CMESVR

-517 GDEHGFWNMVG
+517 GDEHGYWNMVG
-528 VSSNIIEACWMAFVD
+528 VSSNIIEACWTAFVD
-543 GLTYKILID
+543 GLTYKILLED
-552 ENVVKDAYKHLAFSS
+552 NVIPNAYKHLDVA
-567 TAPKIVDSSSSK
+567 A
-579 NDECTSENS
+579 
-588 SVYMLKLLKQD
+588 
-599 DGKFIE
+599 
-605 HVTNEVGNYFQMM
+605 
-618 KEDYD
+618 
-623 KEKKLID
+623 
-630 QERKLLLSSEKEW
+630 SSEGLAE
-643 YKLFDDK
+643 
-650 HSILK
+650 
-655 KNDIDINNII
+655 N
-665 RKAFWIDYDK
+665 A
-675 LLKV
+675 

>member
-1 MNSHNLSSK
+1 MK
-10 FCNISRLSSLVSRLF
+10 IS
-25 SIFKPMKDVFL
+25 L

-60 ARILDHYGFDYI
+60 ARILDHFGFDYI

-82 TDEEFFQKIKEVK
+82 TDEEFFQKIKEIK

-110 KVLPEQDPLL
+110 KVLPENDPLL

-132 IFGKSWDLHVTEVIR
+132 IFGKSWDLHVTDVIR
-147 TTLDENIAMIRSSIN
+147 TTLEENLDMIESSVA
-162 YLKQDENTKE
+162 YLKEHSEE
-172 VVYDAEHFFDG
+172 VIYDAEHFFDG
-183 YKANSVYA
+183 YKANPEYA
-191 LLTLFAAQSGG
+191 IETLKAAELGH
-202 ADYIVLCDTNGGTMP
+202 ADCIVLCDTNGGTMP
-217 WEIEAIVEKV
+217 WELEEIVKEV
-227 KALIKTPLGIHVHND
+227 KKKISTPIGIHVHND
-242 SGLAVANSL
+242 AGLAVCNSI
-251 YAVKA
+251 YAVKNGA
-256 GCSMV
+256 TMV

-281 ADLFFKMNCNFET
+281 ADLHFKMGAKFFAAKKMA
-294 VRKLKNL
+294 RL
-301 RQLSGSIDQIVNLPS
+301 RQLSSNVDQIVNLPS

-344 SFEHVDPHTVGND
+344 SFEHIDPHAVGND

-387 VVGKLLKEI
+387 VVGKLLTLI

-412 FKLLVYRH
+412 FKMLVYRQ
-420 LGMVQEPFKVLNYR
+420 LGMVEEPFKVLNYR

-449 TVKLQIGDK
+449 TVKLQVGDK

-486 NMAKVR
+486 NMAKVK
-492 LDDFK
+492 LDDYK

-517 GDEHGFWNMVG
+517 GDEKGYWNVVG
-528 VSSNIIEACWMAFVD
+528 VSSNIIEASWMAFVD
-543 GLTYKILID
+543 GLTYKILVDNKVI
-552 ENVVKDAYKHLAFSS
+552 EGAYKHLDVKPVEPAKAKEA
-567 TAPKIVDSSSSK
+567 TAPEKA
-579 NDECTSENS
+579 
-588 SVYMLKLLKQD
+588 
-599 DGKFIE
+599 
-605 HVTNEVGNYFQMM
+605 
-618 KEDYD
+618 
-623 KEKKLID
+623 KKLTA
-630 QERKLLLSSEKEW
+630 RKVRNLAGVSR
-643 YKLFDDK
+643 
-650 HSILK
+650 K
-655 KNDIDINNII
+655 K
-665 RKAFWIDYDK
+665 
-675 LLKV
+675 

>member
-1 MNSHNLSSK
+1 MNSSK
-10 FCNISRLSSLVSRLF
+10 KVL
-25 SIFKPMKDVFL
+25 L

-46 DRKISLSLADKLQI
+46 DRKISLSLADKVQI
-60 ARILDHYGFDYI
+60 ARILDHFGFDYI

-82 TDEEFFQKIKEVK
+82 TDEEFFKLIKDVK

-110 KVLPEQDPLL
+110 GILPENDPLL
-120 QALVKSGAPVKT
+120 QALIKSEAPVKT
-132 IFGKSWDLHVTEVIR
+132 IFGKSWDLHVTDVIR
-147 TTLDENIAMIRSSIN
+147 TTLEENLDMIESSVA
-162 YLKQDENTKE
+162 YLKEHSEE
-172 VVYDAEHFFDG
+172 VIYDAEHFFDG
-183 YKANSVYA
+183 YKANPEYA
-191 LLTLFAAQSGG
+191 LETLKAAELGH
-202 ADYIVLCDTNGGTMP
+202 ADCIVLCDTNGGTMP
-217 WEIEAIVEKV
+217 WEIEQIIADVQKRIS
-227 KALIKTPLGIHVHND
+227 TPLGIHVHND
-242 SGLAVANSL
+242 SGLAVANSI

-256 GCSMV
+256 GCVMV

-281 ADLFFKMNCNFET
+281 ADLKFKMGCDFT
-294 VRKLKNL
+294 AAKKLSHL
-301 RQLSGSIDQIVNLPS
+301 RQLSSNIDQIVNLPS

-344 SFEHVDPHTVGND
+344 SFEHIDPHTVGND

-387 VVGKLLKEI
+387 VVASLLKEI

-420 LGMVQEPFKVLNYR
+420 LGMVKEPFKVLNYR

-449 TVKLQIGDK
+449 TVKLQVGDK

-486 NMAKVR
+486 CMGSVR

-517 GDEHGFWNMVG
+517 GDEHGYWNMVG
-528 VSSNIIEACWMAFVD
+528 VSSNIIEACWTAFVD
-543 GLTYKILID
+543 GLTYKILLED
-552 ENVVKDAYKHLAFSS
+552 NVIPNAYKHLDVA
-567 TAPKIVDSSSSK
+567 
-579 NDECTSENS
+579 
-588 SVYMLKLLKQD
+588 SV
-599 DGKFIE
+599 
-605 HVTNEVGNYFQMM
+605 
-618 KEDYD
+618 
-623 KEKKLID
+623 
-630 QERKLLLSSEKEW
+630 
-643 YKLFDDK
+643 
-650 HSILK
+650 
-655 KNDIDINNII
+655 
-665 RKAFWIDYDK
+665 
-675 LLKV
+675 

>member
-1 MNSHNLSSK
+1 MK
-10 FCNISRLSSLVSRLF
+10 IS
-25 SIFKPMKDVFL
+25 L

-60 ARILDHYGFDYI
+60 ARILDHFGFDYI

-110 KVLPEQDPLL
+110 KVLPENDPLL

-132 IFGKSWDLHVTEVIR
+132 IFGKSWDLHVTDVIR
-147 TTLDENIAMIRSSIN
+147 TTLEENLDMIESSVA
-162 YLKQDENTKE
+162 YLKEHSEE
-172 VVYDAEHFFDG
+172 VIYDAEHFFDG
-183 YKANSVYA
+183 YKANPEYA
-191 LLTLFAAQSGG
+191 IETLKAAELGH
-202 ADYIVLCDTNGGTMP
+202 ADCIVLCDTNGGTMP
-217 WEIEAIVEKV
+217 WELEEIVKEV
-227 KALIKTPLGIHVHND
+227 KKKISTPIGIHVHND
-242 SGLAVANSL
+242 AGLAVCNSV
-251 YAVKA
+251 YAVKNGA
-256 GCSMV
+256 TMV

-281 ADLFFKMNCNFET
+281 ADLHFKMGAKFFAAKKMA
-294 VRKLKNL
+294 RL
-301 RQLSGSIDQIVNLPS
+301 RQLSSNVDQIVNLPS

-344 SFEHVDPHTVGND
+344 SFEHIDPHVVGND

-387 VVGKLLKEI
+387 VVGKLLTLI

-412 FKLLVYRH
+412 FKMLVYRQ
-420 LGMVQEPFKVLNYR
+420 LGMVEEPFKVLNYR
-434 VIEDKTPQGVSVSQA
+434 VIEDKTPQGVSMSQA
-449 TVKLQIGDK
+449 TVKLQVGDK

-486 NMAKVR
+486 NMAKVK
-492 LDDFK
+492 LDDYK

-517 GDEHGFWNMVG
+517 GDEKGYWNVVG
-528 VSSNIIEACWMAFVD
+528 VSSNIIEASWMAFVD
-543 GLTYKILID
+543 GLTYKILVDNKAI
-552 ENVVKDAYKHLAFSS
+552 ESAYKHIDVKPVEPAKAKEA
-567 TAPKIVDSSSSK
+567 TAPEKA
-579 NDECTSENS
+579 
-588 SVYMLKLLKQD
+588 
-599 DGKFIE
+599 
-605 HVTNEVGNYFQMM
+605 
-618 KEDYD
+618 
-623 KEKKLID
+623 KKLTA
-630 QERKLLLSSEKEW
+630 RKVRNLAGVSR
-643 YKLFDDK
+643 
-650 HSILK
+650 K
-655 KNDIDINNII
+655 K
-665 RKAFWIDYDK
+665 
-675 LLKV
+675 

>member
-1 MNSHNLSSK
+1 MNSSK
-10 FCNISRLSSLVSRLF
+10 KVL
-25 SIFKPMKDVFL
+25 L

-46 DRKISLSLADKLQI
+46 DRKISLSLADKVQI
-60 ARILDHYGFDYI
+60 ARILDHFGFDYI

-82 TDEEFFQKIKEVK
+82 TDEEFFKLIKDVK

-110 KVLPEQDPLL
+110 GILPENDPLL

-132 IFGKSWDLHVTEVIR
+132 IFGKSWDLHVTDVIR
-147 TTLDENIAMIRSSIN
+147 TTLTENLDMIESSVA
-162 YLKQDENTKE
+162 YLKENSEE
-172 VVYDAEHFFDG
+172 VIYDAEHFFDG
-183 YKANSVYA
+183 YKANPEYA
-191 LLTLFAAQSGG
+191 IETLRAAEKGE
-202 ADYIVLCDTNGGTMP
+202 ADCIVLCDTNGGTMP
-217 WEIEAIVEKV
+217 WEIEKILADV
-227 KALIKTPLGIHVHND
+227 KKRISTPLGIHVHND

-256 GCSMV
+256 GCTMV

-281 ADLFFKMNCNFET
+281 ADLKFKMNRNF
-294 VRKLKNL
+294 VAARKLSHL
-301 RQLSGSIDQIVNLPS
+301 RQLSSNIDQIVNLPS

-344 SFEHVDPHTVGND
+344 SFEHIDPHTVGND

-387 VVGKLLKEI
+387 LVASLLKEI

-420 LGMVQEPFKVLNYR
+420 LGMVKEPFKVLNYR

-449 TVKLQIGDK
+449 TVKLQVGDK
-458 ISHQVS
+458 VSHQVS

-517 GDEHGFWNMVG
+517 GDEHGYWNMVG
-528 VSSNIIEACWMAFVD
+528 VSSNIIEASWTAFVD
-543 GLTYKILID
+543 GLTYKILMD
-552 ENVVKDAYKHLAFSS
+552 EKVIANAYKHIDVKS
-567 TAPKIVDSSSSK
+567 TAVQAKDEVPTVSK
-579 NDECTSENS
+579 
-588 SVYMLKLLKQD
+588 V
-599 DGKFIE
+599 
-605 HVTNEVGNYFQMM
+605 
-618 KEDYD
+618 
-623 KEKKLID
+623 KKLTKR
-630 QERKLLLSSEKEW
+630 QVKR
-643 YKLFDDK
+643 
-650 HSILK
+650 
-655 KNDIDINNII
+655 
-665 RKAFWIDYDK
+665 AAG
-675 LLKV
+675 V

>member
-1 MNSHNLSSK
+1 MK
-10 FCNISRLSSLVSRLF
+10 IS
-25 SIFKPMKDVFL
+25 L

-60 ARILDHYGFDYI
+60 ARILDHFGFDYI

-110 KVLPEQDPLL
+110 KVLPENDPLL

-132 IFGKSWDLHVTEVIR
+132 IFGKSWDLHVTDVIR
-147 TTLDENIAMIRSSIN
+147 TTLEENLDMIESSVA
-162 YLKQDENTKE
+162 YLKERSEE
-172 VVYDAEHFFDG
+172 VIYDAEHFFDG
-183 YKANSVYA
+183 YKANPEYA
-191 LLTLFAAQSGG
+191 IETLKAAELGH
-202 ADYIVLCDTNGGTMP
+202 ADCIVLCDTNGGTMP
-217 WEIEAIVEKV
+217 WELEEIVKEV
-227 KALIKTPLGIHVHND
+227 KKKISTPIGIHVHND
-242 SGLAVANSL
+242 AGLAVCNSV
-251 YAVKA
+251 YAVKNGA
-256 GCSMV
+256 TMV

-281 ADLFFKMNCNFET
+281 ADLHFKMGAKFFAAKKMA
-294 VRKLKNL
+294 RL
-301 RQLSGSIDQIVNLPS
+301 RQLSSNVDQIVNLPS

-344 SFEHVDPHTVGND
+344 SFEHIDPHAVGND

-387 VVGKLLKEI
+387 VVGKLLTLI

-412 FKLLVYRH
+412 FKMLVYRQ
-420 LGMVQEPFKVLNYR
+420 LGMVEEPFKVLNYR
-434 VIEDKTPQGVSVSQA
+434 VIEDKTPQGVSMSQA
-449 TVKLQIGDK
+449 TVKLQVGAK

-486 NMAKVR
+486 NMAKVK
-492 LDDFK
+492 LDDYK

-517 GDEHGFWNMVG
+517 GDEKGYWNVVG
-528 VSSNIIEACWMAFVD
+528 VSSNIIEASWMAFVD
-543 GLTYKILID
+543 GLTYKILVDNKAI
-552 ENVVKDAYKHLAFSS
+552 ESAYKHIDVKPVEPAKAKEA
-567 TAPKIVDSSSSK
+567 TAPEKA
-579 NDECTSENS
+579 
-588 SVYMLKLLKQD
+588 
-599 DGKFIE
+599 
-605 HVTNEVGNYFQMM
+605 
-618 KEDYD
+618 
-623 KEKKLID
+623 KKLTA
-630 QERKLLLSSEKEW
+630 RKVRNLAGVSR
-643 YKLFDDK
+643 
-650 HSILK
+650 K
-655 KNDIDINNII
+655 K
-665 RKAFWIDYDK
+665 
-675 LLKV
+675 

>member
-1 MNSHNLSSK
+1 MNSSK
-10 FCNISRLSSLVSRLF
+10 KVL
-25 SIFKPMKDVFL
+25 L

-46 DRKISLSLADKLQI
+46 DRKISLSLADKVQI
-60 ARILDHYGFDYI
+60 ARILDHFGFDYI

-82 TDEEFFQKIKEVK
+82 TDEEFFKLIKDVK

-110 KVLPEQDPLL
+110 GILPENDPLL
-120 QALVKSGAPVKT
+120 QALIKSEAPVKT
-132 IFGKSWDLHVTEVIR
+132 IFGKSWDLHVTDVIR
-147 TTLDENIAMIRSSIN
+147 TTLEENLDMIESSVA
-162 YLKQDENTKE
+162 YLKEHSEE
-172 VVYDAEHFFDG
+172 VIYDAEHFFDG
-183 YKANSVYA
+183 YKANPEYA
-191 LLTLFAAQSGG
+191 LETLKAAELGH
-202 ADYIVLCDTNGGTMP
+202 ADCIVLCDTNGGTMP
-217 WEIEAIVEKV
+217 WEIEQIIAEVQKRIS
-227 KALIKTPLGIHVHND
+227 TPLGIHGHND
-242 SGLAVANSL
+242 SGLAVANSI

-256 GCSMV
+256 GCIMV

-281 ADLFFKMNCNFET
+281 ADLKFKMDCDFT
-294 VRKLKNL
+294 AAKKLSHL
-301 RQLSGSIDQIVNLPS
+301 RQLSGNIDQIVNLPS

-344 SFEHVDPHTVGND
+344 SFEHIDPHTVGND

-387 VVGKLLKEI
+387 VVASLLKEI

-420 LGMVQEPFKVLNYR
+420 LGMVKEPFKVLNYR

-449 TVKLQIGDK
+449 TVKLQVGDK

-486 NMAKVR
+486 CMESVR

-517 GDEHGFWNMVG
+517 GDEKGYWNVVG
-528 VSSNIIEACWMAFVD
+528 VSSNIIEACWTAFVD
-543 GLTYKILID
+543 GLTYKILLEDKVIP
-552 ENVVKDAYKHLAFSS
+552 NAYKHLDVA
-567 TAPKIVDSSSSK
+567 
-579 NDECTSENS
+579 
-588 SVYMLKLLKQD
+588 SV
-599 DGKFIE
+599 
-605 HVTNEVGNYFQMM
+605 
-618 KEDYD
+618 
-623 KEKKLID
+623 
-630 QERKLLLSSEKEW
+630 
-643 YKLFDDK
+643 
-650 HSILK
+650 
-655 KNDIDINNII
+655 
-665 RKAFWIDYDK
+665 
-675 LLKV
+675 

>member
-1 MNSHNLSSK
+1 MK
-10 FCNISRLSSLVSRLF
+10 IS
-25 SIFKPMKDVFL
+25 L

-60 ARILDHYGFDYI
+60 ARILDHFGFDYI

-82 TDEEFFQKIKEVK
+82 TDEEFFQKIKEIK

-110 KVLPEQDPLL
+110 KVLPENDPLL

-132 IFGKSWDLHVTEVIR
+132 IFGKSWDLHVTDVIR
-147 TTLDENIAMIRSSIN
+147 TTLEENLDMIESSVA
-162 YLKQDENTKE
+162 YLKEHSEE
-172 VVYDAEHFFDG
+172 VIYDAEHFFDG
-183 YKANSVYA
+183 YKANPEYA
-191 LLTLFAAQSGG
+191 IETLKAAELGH
-202 ADYIVLCDTNGGTMP
+202 ADCIVLCDTNGGTMP
-217 WEIEAIVEKV
+217 WELEEIVKEV
-227 KALIKTPLGIHVHND
+227 KKKISTPIGIHVHND
-242 SGLAVANSL
+242 AGLAVCNSI
-251 YAVKA
+251 YAVKNGA
-256 GCSMV
+256 TMV

-281 ADLFFKMNCNFET
+281 ADLHFKMGAKFFAAKKMA
-294 VRKLKNL
+294 RL
-301 RQLSGSIDQIVNLPS
+301 RQLSSNVDQIVNLPS

-344 SFEHVDPHTVGND
+344 SFEHIDPHAVGND

-387 VVGKLLKEI
+387 VVGKLLTLI

-412 FKLLVYRH
+412 FKMLVYRQ
-420 LGMVQEPFKVLNYR
+420 LGMVEEPFKVLNYR

-449 TVKLQIGDK
+449 TVKLQVGDK

-486 NMAKVR
+486 NMAKVK
-492 LDDFK
+492 LDDYK

-517 GDEHGFWNMVG
+517 GDEKGYWNVVG
-528 VSSNIIEACWMAFVD
+528 VSSNIIEASWMAFVD
-543 GLTYKILID
+543 GLTYKILVDNKAI
-552 ENVVKDAYKHLAFSS
+552 ESAYKHIDVKPVEPAKAKEA
-567 TAPKIVDSSSSK
+567 TAPEKA
-579 NDECTSENS
+579 
-588 SVYMLKLLKQD
+588 
-599 DGKFIE
+599 
-605 HVTNEVGNYFQMM
+605 
-618 KEDYD
+618 
-623 KEKKLID
+623 KKLTA
-630 QERKLLLSSEKEW
+630 RKVRNLAGVSR
-643 YKLFDDK
+643 
-650 HSILK
+650 K
-655 KNDIDINNII
+655 K
-665 RKAFWIDYDK
+665 
-675 LLKV
+675 